1 MQVLSKENT
10 TLRRDLANKQYDYEA
25 KLAESNA
32 AREDAQR
39 KIVSLQVSVYTCV
52 YTACTSVRMIV
63 YYVYVTYIHLL
74 IHIYHTLYTIG
85 STLSS

>member
-1 MQVLSKENT
+1 MLSKENT

-39 KIVSLQVSVYTCV
+39 KIVSLQVS
-52 YTACTSVRMIV
+52 I
-63 YYVYVTYIHLL
+63 YV
-74 IHIYHTLYTIG
+74 
-85 STLSS
+85 

>member
-1 MQVLSKENT
+1 MCICMCIQNDVQVLSKENT

-39 KIVSLQVSVYTCV
+39 KIVSLQVSICV
-52 YTACTSVRMIV
+52 
-63 YYVYVTYIHLL
+63 
-74 IHIYHTLYTIG
+74 
-85 STLSS
+85 